1 MKTSFQRVNVTVG
14 EEEERMMMTGLHTAA
29 DILCIGRLPMKRA
42 KSTRKENLSLSKS
55 PRNAAPNHNLD
66 LRLGSLTSK
75 HKKAEN
81 WGMKS
86 KMLISQIS
94 IILPY
99 HLKQIGTTGH
109 LGHRFSILAAA
120 VMEVKLEPPPEAITS
135 PCQ

>member
-1 MKTSFQRVNVTVG
+1 MRYFCRAYDKIATKCDGTEAVTNFDPSIY
-14 EEEERMMMTGLHTAA
+14 EDEL
-29 DILCIGRLPMKRA
+29 
-42 KSTRKENLSLSKS
+42 KSTSNYKS
-55 PRNAAPNHNLD
+55 PRNATPNHNLD

-81 WGMKS
+81 WEMKS